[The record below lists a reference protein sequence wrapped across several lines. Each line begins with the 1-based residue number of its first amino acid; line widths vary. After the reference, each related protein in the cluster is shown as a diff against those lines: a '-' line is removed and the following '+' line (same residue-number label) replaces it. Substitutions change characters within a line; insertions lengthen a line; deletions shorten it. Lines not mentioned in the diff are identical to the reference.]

1 MYLLYIYMYEHWHL
15 RKKFKKLKDARDY
28 QDDLINTGA
37 GSANVMILSER
48 TKKEMQNREQIAYK
62 RFKR

>member
-1 MYLLYIYMYEHWHL
+1 MYHLYIYVYEAWCLH
-15 RKKFKKLKDARDY
+15 KKFKKLKDARDY

-48 TKKEMQNREQIAYK
+48 TNIEMQNREEIANK
-62 RFKR
+62 RFRR

>member
-1 MYLLYIYMYEHWHL
+1 MYLLYIYVYEAWRL

-48 TKKEMQNREQIAYK
+48 TNIEMQNREQIANK
-62 RFKR
+62 RFRR

>member
-1 MYLLYIYMYEHWHL
+1 MYDLYIFMYEEWKL
-15 RKKFKKLKDARDY
+15 SKKFKKLKDARDY

-48 TKKEMQNREQIAYK
+48 TNIEMQNREQIANK
-62 RFKR
+62 RFRR

>member
-1 MYLLYIYMYEHWHL
+1 MYELWIYMYEEWHL

-28 QDDLINTGA
+28 QDGLINIGV
-37 GSANVMILSER
+37 GSANVHILSAR
-48 TKKEMQNREQIAYK
+48 TNLVMQNREEIAYK